1 VNLRPLLA
9 AVLLGAISGALLA
22 DSPPPPEAA
31 APPPKASDKPR
42 PDPHAEELSRDAEIG
57 KRYAAEVEKEFKVSK
72 NAQYQE
78 RVRRI
83 GQELA
88 EIANSIQPRV
98 RWGDPRK
105 NTFQYTFK
113 VLEGKDVNA
122 FSLPGGYIYVYE
134 GLIEYAESDDELAG
148 VLAHEIAHAAF
159 RHLAT
164 LQKEQSKLQAITLP
178 MILVAIFSGGQ
189 ASGDVLMLG
198 QLVGLAA
205 GSGWSQQAEEAADD
219 GGLQYMLR
227 SRYNPVGML
236 TFMERLAVDER
247 NRPKID
253 WGIYRTHPPS
263 RDRAIELAN
272 QIRAAGIPIE
282 RSKVTTTF
290 RAIAQP
296 SPKNEGVL
304 EVRFNAARL
313 VSFAG
318 PDAPE
323 RAARACERLNVFF
336 DKVPELFQVAAR
348 DDGRV
353 VGLGKELFR
362 ITPEDAAATG
372 QTVPEA
378 ALAAAQAIKR
388 SLYFLSYRIWDM
400 R

>member
-1 VNLRPLLA
+1 MSVA
-9 AVLLGAISGALLA
+9 T
-22 DSPPPPEAA
+22 DQPP
-31 APPPKASDKPR
+31 ASSSQSR
-42 PDPHAEELSRDAEIG
+42 PDPHAEDLRRDAELG
-57 KRYAAEVEKEFKVSK
+57 KRYAAEVEKQFKLSK
-72 NAQYQE
+72 NDKYQD
-78 RVRRI
+78 RVQRI
-83 GQELA
+83 GRELA
-88 EIANSIQPRV
+88 EIANSMQPRV
-98 RWGDPRK
+98 RWGDPRR
-105 NTFQYTFK
+105 NVFEYTFK

-253 WGIYRTHPPS
+253 WGIFRTHPPS
-263 RDRAIELAN
+263 RDRAVELAN

-290 RAIAQP
+290 RAVVQP
-296 SPKNEGVL
+296 SKTEGAL
-304 EVRFNAARL
+304 EVRFNGSRIAT
-313 VSFAG
+313 FAG
-318 PDAPE
+318 VEAAE
-323 RAARACERLNVFF
+323 RAQRACDRLNVFF
-336 DKVPELFQVAAR
+336 DRVPELFQVSAR
-348 DDGRV
+348 EDGRI

-362 ITPEDAAATG
+362 VLPEDASASG

-378 ALAAAQAIKR
+378 ALACAQAIKR